1 MTKVIESIKKIY
13 PEIKGGFV
21 YWETKN
27 NGDSWENPIDG
38 LKWENKEYPKPTW
51 EQIEANF
58 VDLELEAAKN
68 EKTTKC
74 REYLKKTDWYCLRFA
89 DRGIEYPEEVKN
101 KREQARNFTNDIEA
115 LTTLAEVEAFNI
127 DAFL

>member
-1 MTKVIESIKKIY
+1 MDYSINTKTGEIKKGNLGSFFR
-13 PEIKGGFV
+13 KGDWV
-21 YWETKN
+21 N
-27 NGDSWENPIDG
+27 ALDDNGNIIS
-38 LKWENKEYPKPTW
+38 EY
-51 EQIEANF
+51 QDAFNL
-58 VDLELEAAKN
+58 DLLEEAKN
-68 EKTTKC
+68 IKIQTC

-127 DAFL
+127 DAIL